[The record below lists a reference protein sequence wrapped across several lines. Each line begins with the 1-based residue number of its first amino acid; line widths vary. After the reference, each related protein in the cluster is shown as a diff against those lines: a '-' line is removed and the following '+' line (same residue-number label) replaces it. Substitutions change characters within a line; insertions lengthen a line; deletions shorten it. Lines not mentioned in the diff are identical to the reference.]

1 MTMNNE
7 YWAER
12 FLLLNEMLLQKGEAY
27 QKQLEEVYAM
37 VFLSIEK
44 EINDFYNRF
53 AKNNAITFQEAKTLL
68 DSRQREAFQMTLQE
82 YIQYGSMEGVDE
94 KWLKKLEN
102 ASTVH
107 RITMLQAIQYQL
119 QHHAERLTAKK
130 AEGLTRALKEIY
142 KEGYYRT
149 AYTMQINNPF
159 AKIDENKIEKVLSR
173 PWSPDG
179 KNFSQRIWG
188 SDRSNLIHQL
198 NTRFTQGI
206 IRGQAREKIIKDMK
220 KALNSSAQATKRLV
234 LTESAFVASA
244 SRKDCFEELGVEKY
258 QFLATLDLKTSV
270 ICQDMDGK
278 VFERKD
284 YQIGVTAPPMHPH
297 CRSTT
302 VPYFDD
308 TLTQTEQRAA
318 RGEDGKTYYV
328 PADMTY
334 KQWYEKYVGADD
346 ADGFID
352 KMKEIFP
359 KGFINNRLKEFDTA
373 VEGLQSETVKRLL
386 KEARNNVTFVKRGE
400 YGSRFNNKRNKVF
413 LGEDATSETIAHELF
428 HKIDY
433 TYGISESGILTKAI
447 QQDYKRLQDL
457 AAGYGKSIEDML
469 YSKYHSIF
477 VKYGRVKE
485 PYRGI
490 SDILHGMSNGELSL
504 GYIHKRR
511 GYWEQPFKLEKETF
525 AQYGRMLY
533 MENEEVWKVAADIFP
548 DITNQIN
555 AILRGLE

>member
-130 AEGLTRALKEIY
+130 AEGLTKALKEIY

-206 IRGQAREKIIKDMK
+206 IRGEAREKIIKDMK

-244 SRKDCFEELGVEKY
+244 SRKDCFEQLGVEKY

-334 KQWYEKYVGADD
+334 KQWYEKYV
-346 ADGFID
+346 
-352 KMKEIFP
+352 
-359 KGFINNRLKEFDTA
+359 
-373 VEGLQSETVKRLL
+373 
-386 KEARNNVTFVKRGE
+386 
-400 YGSRFNNKRNKVF
+400 
-413 LGEDATSETIAHELF
+413 
-428 HKIDY
+428 
-433 TYGISESGILTKAI
+433 
-447 QQDYKRLQDL
+447 
-457 AAGYGKSIEDML
+457 KSIEKSTGYQYNKDGTVIITDDWKNQGKVTIPREYKPFAIIETVETKGGVTQINRNFYDSNGFL
-469 YSKYHSIF
+469 SKQIHTGNHGNS
-477 VKYGRVKE
+477 KNHPYGKNGEHIHNYKWKQNSKKPERTTKE
-485 PYRGI
+485 LSKQDRI
-490 SDILHGMSNGELSL
+490 ENADIL
-504 GYIHKRR
+504 
-511 GYWEQPFKLEKETF
+511 
-525 AQYGRMLY
+525 
-533 MENEEVWKVAADIFP
+533 
-548 DITNQIN
+548 
-555 AILRGLE
+555 

>member
-37 VFLSIEK
+37 IFLSIEK

-53 AKNNAITFQEAKTLL
+53 ANENHITFAQAKQMMT
-68 DSRQREAFQMTLQE
+68 SKEREAFQMTLQE

-206 IRGQAREKIIKDMK
+206 IRGEAREKIIKDMK

-284 YQIGVTAPPMHPH
+284 
-297 CRSTT
+297 
-302 VPYFDD
+302 
-308 TLTQTEQRAA
+308 
-318 RGEDGKTYYV
+318 GKTYTV
-328 PADMTY
+328 SADMTY
-334 KQWYEKYVGADD
+334 QQWYEKYVGADD

-386 KEARNNVTFVKRGE
+386 KEARNNVTFVKGE
-400 YGSRFNNKRNKVF
+400 GSNSRFNNKRNKVF
-413 LGEDATSETIAHELF
+413 LGAKATSGTIAHELF

-433 TYGISESGILTKAI
+433 TYSISENGILKKAI
-447 QQDYKRLQDL
+447 QQDYKRLQGL

-469 YSKYHSIF
+469 YSKYPHIF
-477 VKYGRVKE
+477 KKRGRMKE
-485 PYRGI
+485 DYRGI
-490 SDILHGMSNGELSL
+490 SDILHGMTNGSIYL
-504 GYIHKRR
+504 GYGHTKEYWSKRLS
-511 GYWEQPFKLEKETF
+511 LEKETF

-533 MENEEVWKVAADIFP
+533 MENEEVWKVAADMFP

>member
-82 YIQYGSMEGVDE
+82 YIRYGSMEGVDE

-130 AEGLTRALKEIY
+130 AEGLTKALKEIY

-206 IRGQAREKIIKDMK
+206 IRGEAREKIIKDMK

-334 KQWYEKYVGADD
+334 KQWYEKYVKSSKTLTLEEERAIMNYISSDSYKINDKLRHGMALTQREQGIVKNLDKALNKIPKYKGIISRSVD
-346 ADGFID
+346 LDG
-352 KMKEIFP
+352 EQ
-359 KGFINNRLKEFDTA
+359 LKEFLKEYTQ
-373 VEGLQSETVKRLL
+373 GSTVKL
-386 KEARNNVTFVKRGE
+386 KAYTSFTKGETYNPMAKVQLYTYSKNARNIVKFNEGEAEILYPRNSIFKVKRIEQRDGM
-400 YGSRFNNKRNKVF
+400 YY
-413 LGEDATSETIAHELF
+413 I
-428 HKIDY
+428 
-433 TYGISESGILTKAI
+433 IL
-447 QQDYKRLQDL
+447 D
-457 AAGYGKSIEDML
+457 
-469 YSKYHSIF
+469 
-477 VKYGRVKE
+477 
-485 PYRGI
+485 
-490 SDILHGMSNGELSL
+490 
-504 GYIHKRR
+504 
-511 GYWEQPFKLEKETF
+511 
-525 AQYGRMLY
+525 
-533 MENEEVWKVAADIFP
+533 EV
-548 DITNQIN
+548 N
-555 AILRGLE
+555 